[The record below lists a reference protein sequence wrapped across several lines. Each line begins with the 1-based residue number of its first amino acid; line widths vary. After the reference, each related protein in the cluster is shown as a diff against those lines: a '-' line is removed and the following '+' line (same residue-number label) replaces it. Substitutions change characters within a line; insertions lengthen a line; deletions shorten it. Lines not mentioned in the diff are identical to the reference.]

1 MSTVDKFAEKL
12 AKSVV
17 KDNQAF
23 DPATFMAFAELIMAL
38 IDKIRECKAAKDV
51 PATAKSPTLFQRVV
65 LKNTVRNQL
74 GRQAFRQHGDDV
86 IDGLLKIGGEATEK
100 EIQELYNEV

>member
-17 KDNQAF
+17 KDNEAF
-23 DPATFMAFAELIMAL
+23 DPATFMAFAELIMEL
-38 IDKIRECKAAKDV
+38 IDKLRECKAAKDV
-51 PATAKSPTLFQRVV
+51 PAAAKAPSLWQRVT
-65 LKNTVRNQL
+65 LNNTVRRQL
-74 GRQAFRQHGDDV
+74 GRQAFRKHGDAIV
-86 IDGLLKIGGEATEK
+86 DGLLKLGSEATEK